1 MRSPTHIVV
10 VGLMGSGKTTLG
22 KALAERLG
30 RRFVDSD
37 EQLRRT
43 DGRTARQIETQD
55 GVDELHRLEAV
66 GLLDALREPAPS
78 VIAAAASTIEDA
90 AARDALAR
98 ADVLVVW
105 LHGSAA
111 VLARRAAGGSHRP
124 AGPLAELREQVG
136 RREPLFDRVADI
148 TVDVDDKTPAEA
160 LEAVRRALP
169 PGGS

>member
-1 MRSPTHIVV
+1 VRSPTHVVV

-30 RRFVDSD
+30 RGFVDSD
-37 EQLRRT
+37 QQLRRT
-43 DGRTARQIETQD
+43 DGRTARQIEAQD

-66 GLLDALREPAPS
+66 SLLDALREPAPS

-90 AARDALAR
+90 AARDGLAR
-98 ADVLVVW
+98 DDVLVIW
-105 LHGSAA
+105 LRGSAA

-136 RREPLFDRVADI
+136 RREPLFDQVADI
-148 TVDVDDKTPAEA
+148 TVDVDDRTPAEV
-160 LEAVRRALP
+160 LEEILAASP
-169 PGGS
+169 D